1 MLGHC
6 YLCVNQCDETEV
18 LKLEIIRGYGRRGV
32 KTKVECSPTVVTTP
46 HIQFPN
52 RCRDGPL

>member
-1 MLGHC
+1 
-6 YLCVNQCDETEV
+6 VNQCDETEV

-46 HIQFPN
+46 HIQIPKQV
-52 RCRDGPL
+52 